1 MAEAEGHSGDASQFE
16 TLEAKIKLQL
26 ARIGAATVRGVAEA
40 GFAAVLLY
48 QVVFWIVMGRGR
60 AQPVRIPA
68 TFERCVEVG
77 IRALPIVTLMSVTVG
92 VMLAIQG
99 IYSLRL
105 FGAEDQVVIGVA
117 FSVTREFAPLI
128 TGVIVAGRT
137 GSSLAAR
144 IGTMRISQELDALE
158 VMGIEPVR
166 FLVAPTLIAMV
177 VMVPLL
183 ALWADTIMLVGAGF
197 YVWAELGLTL
207 GAYLDQIQ
215 ELLRP
220 EDVMHGFWKSIL
232 FGVLITLIGVIN
244 GANVEGGAEGVG
256 RMTTRSVV
264 LSISAIIV
272 TDMIFG
278 FITTR

>member
-1 MAEAEGHSGDASQFE
+1 MAEAEGQAETKSGFE
-16 TLEAKIKLQL
+16 SLVEKGRRFLESLGEGTMRAVSEVGF
-26 ARIGAATVRGVAEA
+26 GAW
-40 GFAAVLLY
+40 LLIR
-48 QVVFWIVMGRGR
+48 VVFFIFLGPSR

-68 TFERCVEVG
+68 TFERAMEVG
-77 IRALPIVTLMSVTVG
+77 IKALPIVTLMSITVG
-92 VMLAIQG
+92 MMLAIQG
-99 IYSLRL
+99 IYSLRI
-105 FGAEDQVVIGVA
+105 FGAEDQVTIGMA
-117 FSVTREFAPLI
+117 FSVSREFAPLI

-158 VMGIEPVR
+158 VMGIEAVR
-166 FLVAPTLIAMV
+166 FLVAPALIAMV

-183 ALWADTIMLVGAGF
+183 ALWADVVMLLGAGI
-197 YVWAELGLTL
+197 YIWAELGLTM
-207 GAYLDQIQ
+207 GAYVHQLRD
-215 ELLRP
+215 LLRP

-232 FGVLITLIGVIN
+232 FGILITLVGVIN
-244 GANVEGGAEGVG
+244 GAGVTGGAEGVG

-264 LSISAIIV
+264 LAISAIIV